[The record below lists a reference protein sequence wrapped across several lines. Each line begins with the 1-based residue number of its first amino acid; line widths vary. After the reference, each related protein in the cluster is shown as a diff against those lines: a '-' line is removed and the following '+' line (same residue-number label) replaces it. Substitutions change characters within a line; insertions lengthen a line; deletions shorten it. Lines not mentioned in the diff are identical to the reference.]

1 MGECGTV
8 RGPAL
13 QGKAALVTGAA
24 RGIGRAVALKLASE
38 GACVL
43 ANDLDAGAL
52 DDLAVAASE
61 AGGTCATLP
70 GDVTQSDFGDRAV
83 ARVLEH
89 FGDLHILINNAGYIW
104 NSRIVNHTDEQWYAM
119 LDVHATGP
127 FRLLRAAGRH
137 FRQMAKEGR
146 SGTARKVVN
155 ISSVSGLF
163 GEASQFSYSA
173 AKSALVG
180 MTRSLAKDWGR
191 YNVTVNCVAFGFI
204 ETRLT
209 QTFEGEAPEI
219 AIGGRMMRV
228 GLSAPHVELMK
239 SLIPRGRAGTPEEAA
254 GAVYLFCLPESDF
267 ISGEI
272 VVAAGG
278 LRL

>member
-1 MGECGTV
+1 V
-8 RGPAL
+8 SK
-13 QGKAALVTGAA
+13 GKLDGRVALVTGAGQ
-24 RGIGRAVALKLASE
+24 GIGREIVLKLASE
-38 GACVL
+38 GASVL
-43 ANDLDAGAL
+43 ANDLDAER
-52 DDLAVAASE
+52 LAVLAHDVGR
-61 AGGTCATLP
+61 AGGRCEVFA
-70 GDVTQSDFGDRAV
+70 GDVTGEDFGDRA
-83 ARVLEH
+83 LEACLGR
-89 FGDLHILINNAGYIW
+89 FGDLHILVNNAGYIW

-137 FRQMAKEGR
+137 FREMARQGNTER
-146 SGTARKVVN
+146 ARKVVN
-155 ISSVSGLF
+155 VSSISGLF
-163 GEASQFSYSA
+163 GEATQFSYSA

-204 ETRLT
+204 DTRLT
-209 QTFEGEAPEI
+209 QTFEGEPPQIEV
-219 AIGGRMMRV
+219 GGHKLKV
-228 GLSAPHVELMK
+228 GLDSGQAEMIK
-239 SLIPRGRAGTPEEAA
+239 MLIPLGRSGTPQEGA

-278 LRL
+278 LRM

>member
-1 MGECGTV
+1 V
-8 RGPAL
+8 
-13 QGKAALVTGAA
+13 
-24 RGIGRAVALKLASE
+24 
-38 GACVL
+38 
-43 ANDLDAGAL
+43 
-52 DDLAVAASE
+52 
-61 AGGTCATLP
+61 LP
-70 GDVTQSDFGDRAV
+70 GDVTEEGFGDRAV
-83 ARVLEH
+83 ADCLAR

-104 NSRIVNHTDEQWYAM
+104 NSRIANHTDEQWYAM
-119 LDVHATGP
+119 IDVHATGP

-146 SGTARKVVN
+146 TTQARKVVN
-155 ISSVSGLF
+155 VSSISGLF
-163 GEASQFSYSA
+163 GEATQFSYSA
-173 AKSALVG
+173 AKAALVG

-219 AIGGRMMRV
+219 AVGDRTLKV
-228 GLSAPHVELMK
+228 GLEATQVELMK
-239 SLIPRGRAGTPEEAA
+239 SIIPLGRAGTPEEAA
-254 GAVYLFCLPESDF
+254 GAVYLFCLPESNF

-278 LRL
+278 LRM